1 MMHNNTLKNE
11 EKEWIIR
18 KLRDLGIDGF
28 MQDEYN
34 MYKHKNDEHII
45 HFCDIVDSPLTNND
59 IYRLPMPDGFDN
71 KKLVKLHQAFIVMLM
86 PDSLCAIF

>member
-45 HFCDIVDSPLTNND
+45 HFL
-59 IYRLPMPDGFDN
+59 
-71 KKLVKLHQAFIVMLM
+71 
-86 PDSLCAIF
+86 IFFF

>member
-18 KLRDLGIDGF
+18 KLRNLGIDDF

-34 MYKHKNDEHII
+34 MYKTQK
-45 HFCDIVDSPLTNND
+45 
-59 IYRLPMPDGFDN
+59 R
-71 KKLVKLHQAFIVMLM
+71 
-86 PDSLCAIF
+86 

>member
-34 MYKHKNDEHII
+34 MYKTQK
-45 HFCDIVDSPLTNND
+45 
-59 IYRLPMPDGFDN
+59 R
-71 KKLVKLHQAFIVMLM
+71 
-86 PDSLCAIF
+86 